1 MTTSVSLVTGASS
14 GIGRAFALRLAR
26 AGRPVVLVAR
36 RETELEDLASE
47 LRQKQGIEAY
57 PVALDLTAPGAC
69 ERLEAI
75 ARERG
80 WFVED
85 LVNNAG
91 FGMTGRFATGAVDEI
106 ERMLALNVSSLTS
119 LTRRFVPEMIS
130 RGRGRIVNVASTAA
144 FQPIPYFGAY
154 AATKAFVLSLSE
166 ALAEELRGTG
176 VTVTCLCPGPTA
188 TEFGQ
193 VARLDMSAALRTVGL
208 MTAEEVAEAGWLAM
222 QAGERIRVPGWFNFL
237 GTRFSPFAPR
247 PVVNRLMRTMFG
259 PGDEA

>member
-1 MTTSVSLVTGASS
+1 MATSVSLVTGASS

-36 RETELEDLASE
+36 REAELEELASE
-47 LRQKQGIEAY
+47 IRRASGVDAFT
-57 PVALDLTAPGAC
+57 VALDLTAPGAC

-75 ARERG
+75 AQERD
-80 WFVED
+80 WFVEE

-91 FGMTGRFATGAVDEI
+91 FGMTGRFATGPVEDL
-106 ERMLALNVSSLTS
+106 ERMIALNVSALAS
-119 LTRRFVPEMIS
+119 LTRRFVPAMIE
-130 RGRGRIVNVASTAA
+130 RGVGRIVHVASTAS

-166 ALAEELRGTG
+166 ALSEELRDTG

-193 VARLDMSAALRTVGL
+193 VARLDMSAALSAIGV
-208 MTAEEVAEAGWLAM
+208 MSAEDVAEAGWQAM
-222 QAGERIRVPGWFNFL
+222 KAGERVQGPGWSNFI
-237 GTRFSPFAPR
+237 GTRLSPFVPR
-247 PVVNRLMRTMFG
+247 PVVNRIMRSLFR
-259 PGDEA
+259 P